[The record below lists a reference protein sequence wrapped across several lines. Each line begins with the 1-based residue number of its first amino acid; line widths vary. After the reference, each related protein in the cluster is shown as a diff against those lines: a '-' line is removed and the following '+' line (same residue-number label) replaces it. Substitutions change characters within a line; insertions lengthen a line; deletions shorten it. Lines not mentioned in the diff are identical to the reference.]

1 MKFKLYID
9 GTFVDY
15 FWSKEDLDLYLQ
27 SVRALCATEESSVTT
42 YEDAALITKIYIKL
56 K

>member
-15 FWSKEDLDLYLQ
+15 FWSQEDLDLYLQ
-27 SVRALCATEESSVTT
+27 SIRELCVTEESSVTT
-42 YEDAALITKIYIKL
+42 YEDTNLITKIYLKL